1 MKKIALSL
9 ALLLGLGSCVGPA
22 PELTPTPTAP
32 HEIIR
37 VDKPGCLPVSTKSI
51 KAVLDSTGRF
61 YYQKIML
68 PDGVI
73 NVDFSLDRTDENEG
87 WARLFY
93 EVLPGDTTTILSYNF
108 SKADVNGEAQDAIR
122 WGLDTVLRI
131 LGVELTD
138 DAWADIMTIA
148 AKPEKQDAWGTD
160 YAGLVDETAGVRLIY
175 GNLGEK
181 VQVDV
186 RGIER

>member
-1 MKKIALSL
+1 MKKIALLL
-9 ALLLGLGSCVGPA
+9 ALLLCLGSCAGAPGP
-22 PELTPTPTAP
+22 TPTPTAP
-32 HEIIR
+32 AEIIR

-61 YYQKIML
+61 YYQKLTL

-73 NVDFSLDRTDENEG
+73 NVDYSLDRTDESEG
-87 WARLFY
+87 YARLFY

-108 SKADVNGEAQDAIR
+108 SKSDVNGEGLDAIR
-122 WGLDTVLRI
+122 WGLDTI
-131 LGVELTD
+131 LHIMEVDLTD
-138 DAWADIMTIA
+138 EAWADIMAVA

-160 YAGLVDETAGVRLIY
+160 YAGFMDEKAGVRLVY

-186 RGIER
+186 RGD